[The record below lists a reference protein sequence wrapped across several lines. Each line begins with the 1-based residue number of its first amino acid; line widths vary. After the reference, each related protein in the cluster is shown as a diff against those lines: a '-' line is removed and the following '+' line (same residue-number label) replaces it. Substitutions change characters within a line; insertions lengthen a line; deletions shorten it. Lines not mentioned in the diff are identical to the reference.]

1 MSPSPGQHWATVRRP
16 VTTSPSQRPSSNP
29 FVGSC
34 HSEPRKHGKAA
45 EPQGTL
51 GLGHGGRLRWAFG
64 RHPPA
69 RSQTQ
74 QDLESH
80 PRCLVCQ
87 EGHPSCPCVATDRV
101 QKGPEVL
108 IPVRPLARA
117 ERRCSQPRAAQSR
130 RLGTPGRSGP
140 REGCDQQCAGG
151 RACSGQ
157 RSVRHVWAQ
166 DPRVWRLGGR
176 TEMSFPA
183 QHPRSGASSLTP
195 SGGSAP
201 ASERWKCG
209 DTSRGPER

>member
-1 MSPSPGQHWATVRRP
+1 MSPSPGQHWATVRCP

-130 RLGTPGRSGP
+130 RLGTPGGQALGKGVTSSVPG
-140 REGCDQQCAGG
+140 AG
-151 RACSGQ
+151 RAQDSTQSDTCGLRTPESG
-157 RSVRHVWAQ
+157 VWVAGQ
-166 DPRVWRLGGR
+166 
-176 TEMSFPA
+176 
-183 QHPRSGASSLTP
+183 
-195 SGGSAP
+195 
-201 ASERWKCG
+201 K
-209 DTSRGPER
+209 